1 MRRRLLTQPWLKPAV
16 ALQLAAA
23 TIQSLWRGSLQ
34 RIHIKNAARMGMNI
48 AAAVGKRNSLSSSSR
63 TTTRGTTIHAR
74 YDSWRLDHH
83 KQDYEHK
90 MDHTVMFRDW
100 VVTKLQ
106 GWWRSQLIRW
116 RYTYGRFSL
125 YHISASVL
133 QRAWRARIEYLNN
146 MGYSSEHSRRVSYQQ
161 QKKHQ
166 SHKSHQHHQQHHQ
179 HHQQH
184 HPQQHHGHPQNNT
197 TPTILNLQQQLHQ
210 AQLHAT
216 QIQNTTNS
224 DFKLQLQHT
233 KLQLNRSS
241 QRKQKQLEATINTL
255 RTQLIQGQKIRLQ
268 LDNKLADHARQIQTL
283 REQYSTEKE
292 KKLQL
297 QFISETQEKS
307 LWRMAAQI
315 EVGSPYSHLAQDA
328 IQPIIDELKTKL
340 KNTLQDNS
348 DLQHQF
354 NGVTARVEVE
364 TQRAAAIQAEYDF
377 QVQENGALKKELD
390 SEKRKVESEKKKV
403 ESERRKCEEKLE
415 KLRQIHQEEEMQHRK
430 LLLSLEEDHQTT
442 KDLLVQEKQLSEN
455 TIHQLSQV
463 ELDLET
469 ANKRNEKMEDQ
480 LLHATENAKKE
491 YKDIV
496 ARLDEAVARNEA
508 REDSFSSHWTASN
521 FRTAVSAGDA
531 AANLLGG
538 HAALH

>member
-1 MRRRLLTQPWLKPAV
+1 MSLRLSALTASPIQQRDHVIHRLRNLVEDQSRMITKLTATQPLPEPSLPAYIDT
-16 ALQLAAA
+16 A
-23 TIQSLWRGSLQ
+23 TATSSDSQSSTSSNSSFDQVDDHHRSHYPHQ
-34 RIHIKNAARMGMNI
+34 RITHSSNQNHNETVPAPP
-48 AAAVGKRNSLSSSSR
+48 LSPSTQPPYTFTPSPS
-63 TTTRGTTIHAR
+63 A
-74 YDSWRLDHH
+74 LD
-83 KQDYEHK
+83 
-90 MDHTVMFRDW
+90 
-100 VVTKLQ
+100 
-106 GWWRSQLIRW
+106 
-116 RYTYGRFSL
+116 
-125 YHISASVL
+125 
-133 QRAWRARIEYLNN
+133 
-146 MGYSSEHSRRVSYQQ
+146 QQ
-161 QKKHQ
+161 
-166 SHKSHQHHQQHHQ
+166 HQQHHQ
-179 HHQQH
+179 HQQHQQH
-184 HPQQHHGHPQNNT
+184 QLNHHSHPQNI

-210 AQLHAT
+210 AQLRAT

-224 DFKLQLQHT
+224 EFKLQLQHT

-255 RTQLIQGQKIRLQ
+255 RTQLIHGQKTRLQ

-292 KKLQL
+292 KKMQL

-328 IQPIIDELKTKL
+328 IQPIIDGLKTKL

-354 NGVTARVEVE
+354 NGLTARAEEE
-364 TQRAAAIQAEYDF
+364 TQRAATIQAEYDF
-377 QVQENGALKKELD
+377 QVQENGALKKELE

-403 ESERRKCEEKLE
+403 ESEKRKCEERLE

-430 LLLSLEEDHQTT
+430 LLQSLEEDHQTT
-442 KDLLVQEKQLSEN
+442 RDLLVQEKQLSEN

-463 ELDLET
+463 ELDLEK
-469 ANKRNEKMEDQ
+469 ANTRNEKMEDQ

-531 AANLLGG
+531 AANLVGG

>member
-1 MRRRLLTQPWLKPAV
+1 MSLRLSALTASPIQQRDHVIHRLRNLVEDQSRMIAKLTATQPLPEPSLPAFIDT
-16 ALQLAAA
+16 A
-23 TIQSLWRGSLQ
+23 TSSDSQSSTSS
-34 RIHIKNAARMGMNI
+34 
-48 AAAVGKRNSLSSSSR
+48 NSSF
-63 TTTRGTTIHAR
+63 
-74 YDSWRLDHH
+74 DQVDDHH
-83 KQDYEHK
+83 RSHYPHQ
-90 MDHTVMFRDW
+90 HTTHSSNQNHNETVPAPPLSPS
-100 VVTKLQ
+100 TPPP
-106 GWWRSQLIRW
+106 
-116 RYTYGRFSL
+116 YTFTPAL
-125 YHISASVL
+125 
-133 QRAWRARIEYLNN
+133 E
-146 MGYSSEHSRRVSYQQ
+146 QQ
-161 QKKHQ
+161 Q
-166 SHKSHQHHQQHHQ
+166 QHHQQHHQ
-179 HHQQH
+179 HHHQH
-184 HPQQHHGHPQNNT
+184 HQQQHHGHPQNNI

-377 QVQENGALKKELD
+377 QVQENGALKKEVD
-390 SEKRKVESEKKKV
+390 SEKRKVENEKKKV
-403 ESERRKCEEKLE
+403 ESEKRKCEEKLE